1 MRILCLHGVGSSGA
15 ILEKQMSNLRREL
28 DPSFELVFVDGPFE
42 CGRGPGVSEYQP
54 GPYFS
59 HTQGYSPADIT
70 QALGYLEEILED
82 EGPFDGI
89 FGFSQG
95 SALTLSYLYQQQA
108 AGCPVAVKFA
118 CLFSAA
124 MPCSPD
130 ATLGHAVISKLR
142 AMEYDIMDRAGA
154 NGRDLTSEEQ
164 ELVEILQ
171 RTVVEAAIQDPL
183 FPWTDMDV
191 YRRGKVDAIPRVM
204 YSSALVQKIQI
215 PTVHVWGKNDFEY
228 MIRMAELSCGLC
240 DQSISKRVLHSGLHD
255 MPKKQAEIKDV
266 LRKIDWAIAQ
276 A

>member
-42 CGRGPGVSEYQP
+42 CERGPGVSEYQT

-59 HTQGYSPADIT
+59 HTQGYSPADI
-70 QALGYLEEILED
+70 AKAISYLEEILED

-95 SALTLSYLYQQQA
+95 SALMLSYFYQQQA
-108 AGCPVAVKFA
+108 AENPVAVNFA
-118 CLFSAA
+118 CLFSTA
-124 MPCSPD
+124 MPCSSD
-130 ATLGHAVISKLR
+130 VSLGHAVISKLR
-142 AMEYDIMDRAGA
+142 AREHDITDRAGA

-164 ELVEILQ
+164 EFVEILQ
-171 RTVVEAAIQDPL
+171 RTVVDAAIQDPL

-191 YRRGKVDAIPRVM
+191 YRRGELDDIPRVM
-204 YSSALVQKIQI
+204 YSSALARKIQI
-215 PTVHVWGKNDFEY
+215 PTVHVWGQNDFEY
-228 MIRMAELSCGLC
+228 MIQMAKLSRSLC
-240 DQSISKRVLHSGLHD
+240 DQSISKTVLHSGLHD
-255 MPKKQAEIKDV
+255 MPKKQTEIKAV
-266 LRKIDWAIAQ
+266 LRGIDWAIAQ